1 MNNPFSPKMII
12 SLLVVYALSAGLTY
26 ALVPVSTGELVSPL
40 TTGQQDLSG
49 AAGKS
54 TGFSQFANEA
64 KTEVCP
70 INGKLFSKPEKN
82 LWETRRPILAMIEN
96 HVDSRPQSGLGLA
109 DIVYEAVAE
118 GGITRFMGVFYCG
131 AQADAA
137 RVAPVRSARIYFVN
151 LAAEFNQPI
160 YMHVGGGNCSRDE
173 ASGQCTSDKRAW
185 AIEELAKLG
194 WRKPGG
200 NDFDTTG
207 DIGLPVMKRDY
218 DRLGNPDTI
227 ATEHTY
233 VGYLPYAWKEAEKR
247 GFTAKMA
254 DGTRWVDGFKAWKV
268 ATADST
274 GTPATTIKF
283 EFWPGYKD
291 FAVEWKYDSASKLY
305 LRSQAGAPHIDL
317 DTQQQLSA
325 SNVLIQFTK
334 ETSSI
339 DVHKHQLY
347 EVIGQGNGILYQNG
361 VAIEVTW
368 KKANQKARTIF
379 TDKSGKEVSFVAG
392 VTWVEILPSTSK
404 VEAL

>member
-1 MNNPFSPKMII
+1 MNNPFSLKMLL
-12 SLLVVYALSAGLTY
+12 SLLAVYSLSAGLTY
-26 ALVPVSTGELVSPL
+26 ALVPISGELVSPL
-40 TTGQQDLSG
+40 TTGQQDLSDTSV
-49 AAGKS
+49 K
-54 TGFSQFANEA
+54 TGSFSQFANEP

-70 INGKLFSKPEKN
+70 INGKLFTKSEKN

-131 AQADAA
+131 AQADSA

-151 LAAEFNQPI
+151 IAAEFNQPI

-218 DRLGNPDTI
+218 DRLGNADTI

-233 VGYLPYAWKEAEKR
+233 VGYLPFAWKEAEKR

-254 DGTRWVDGFKAWKV
+254 DNTRWIDGFKPWKV
-268 ATADST
+268 ATTDAS
-274 GTPATTIKF
+274 GTPATDIKF

-291 FAVEWKYDSASKLY
+291 FAVEWKYDSVSKLY
-305 LRSQAGAPHIDL
+305 LRNQAGAAHIDL
-317 DTQQQLSA
+317 DTKQQLSA
-325 SNVLIQFTK
+325 SNIIIQFAK

-339 DVHKHQLY
+339 DIHKHQLY
-347 EVIGQGNGILYQNG
+347 DVIGQGEGILYQNG
-361 VAIEVTW
+361 VSIPVTW
-368 KKANQKARTIF
+368 KKANQKSRTIF
-379 TDKSGKEVSFVAG
+379 TDKSGKEISLTAG